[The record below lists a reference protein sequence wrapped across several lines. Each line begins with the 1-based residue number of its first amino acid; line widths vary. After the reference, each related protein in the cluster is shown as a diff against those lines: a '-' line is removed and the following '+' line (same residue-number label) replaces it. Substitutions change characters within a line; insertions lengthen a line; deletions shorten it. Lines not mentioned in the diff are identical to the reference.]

1 MSATL
6 SGDDLLLISARLS
19 VGEAQ
24 DNRARLLGL
33 MDGPGPFTIEFT
45 EVEGC
50 RHPST
55 ISLQL
60 CLAAAAHLRAEGIA
74 QHFGPEAQRLLAAQN
89 LL

>member
-1 MSATL
+1 MSATQ
-6 SGDDLLLISARLS
+6 SGEDLLLVSARLS

-33 MDGPGPFTIEFT
+33 IDGPGPFTIELT

-50 RHPST
+50 THPSVV
-55 ISLQL
+55 SLQL
-60 CLAAAAHLRAEGIA
+60 CLSTATHLRAQGLA
-74 QHFGPEAQRLLAAQN
+74 PHFGPEAQRLLAAQN